1 MKDILN
7 YKDFIG
13 SVHYSDEDET
23 FYGKL
28 EEIDDLV
35 TFEGK
40 SVSELKK
47 SFKDSVDDY
56 ISVCEKLKK
65 PLFKSFR
72 GTFNV
77 RINPELHRKAV
88 RKSLVLGIS
97 LNQFVQSAIEKE
109 ILNPKSPK
117 AKT

>member
-1 MKDILN
+1 MKDILS

-13 SVHYSDEDET
+13 SVHYSDEDEI

-47 SFKDSVDDY
+47 SFKDTVEDY
-56 ISVCEKLKK
+56 ISLCSKHGK

-77 RINPELHRKAV
+77 RINPDLHRKAV

-109 ILNPKSPK
+109 IVDSKSSK
-117 AKT
+117 KK